1 MAKSTDAAMSAA
13 QVPAAEP
20 GQSVT
25 SRALSILAAFENT
38 TGSLSVARIAQ
49 RAHLPLST
57 TYRLIAELEEWGGLR
72 RGSDGK
78 YGIGF
83 RIWELGQMAGR
94 RLRDRAHPYLQDL
107 FDLAHENVHMA
118 IRDGTQSLYVDKIY
132 NTKKMPM
139 VSRLGG
145 RLPLHATAVGRCL
158 LAAQPDWFVDAY
170 LERELEA
177 PTKKTITDPVE
188 LRALIEEVRRDN
200 YSVTVEQMRVD
211 AVSLAVPVVY
221 NEAVVAAV
229 GLVIDANR
237 IREIPRLLP
246 IVRGTVDRIEM
257 VMRGAP
263 ARFYE

>member
-1 MAKSTDAAMSAA
+1 MSDAELKES
-13 QVPAAEP
+13 

-78 YGIGF
+78 YQIGF

-94 RLRDRAHPYLQDL
+94 RLRDRAHPFLQDL

-118 IRDGTQSLYVDKIY
+118 IREGMQSLYVDKIY
-132 NTKKMPM
+132 GTKHMPK
-139 VSRLGG
+139 VTRVGS
-145 RLPLHATAVGRCL
+145 RLPLHATAVGRVL
-158 LAAQPDWFVDAY
+158 FASQPDWFVDAY

-177 PTKKTITDPVE
+177 PTPKTVTDPV
-188 LRALIEEVRRDN
+188 ALKAIVEEVRAQN
-200 YSVTVEQMRVD
+200 YSITHEQMRLD
-211 AVSLAVPVVY
+211 AMSIAVPVVF
-221 NEAVVAAV
+221 NNQVVAAV
-229 GLVIDANR
+229 GLVVESGR
-237 IREIPRLLP
+237 TRETSRLLP
-246 IVRGTVDRIEM
+246 MLRGTVERIENS
-257 VMRGAP
+257 MRGGTAGLN
-263 ARFYE
+263 